1 MGTERYV
8 IYANADK
15 CRGCRKCELAC
26 IASHNCMTIKEA
38 VKARKELEP
47 RVHVVRTDTIK
58 MPVQCHQCDE
68 APCANVCP
76 TQALVQDKNGHIV
89 MRTEYCAGCGL
100 CVMACPYGAI
110 SRTFVKITEEEKARL
125 GRDEPRLVAVRCDL
139 CQEWR
144 ASEGKDVGACV
155 EACPVGALRMIK
167 VHEYR
172 AILEGEAIP
181 HTELDPDQEI
191 NEAENSASA
200 KPKRANISSLG
211 I

>member
-1 MGTERYV
+1 MNNDRYV

-26 IASHNCMTIKEA
+26 IASHNFMTIKEA
-38 VKARKELEP
+38 VKARKEHDLEP
-47 RVHVVRTDTIK
+47 RVHVVKTDTIK

-76 TQALVQDKNGHIV
+76 TQALVQDGSGNIV

-139 CQEWR
+139 CEEWR
-144 ASEGKDVGACV
+144 QSEGKEVGACV

-167 VHEYR
+167 VEEYR
-172 AILEGEAIP
+172 AIMDGEAIP
-181 HTELDPDQEI
+181 HEELDPDEEI
-191 NEAENSASA
+191 KEKDTGS
-200 KPKRANISSLG
+200 RARQALVQNA
-211 I
+211 

>member
-1 MGTERYV
+1 MNNDRYV

-26 IASHNCMTIKEA
+26 IASHNFMTIKEA
-38 VKARKELEP
+38 VKARKEHDLEP
-47 RVHVVRTDTIK
+47 RVHVVKTDTIK

-76 TQALVQDKNGHIV
+76 TQALVQDGSGNIV

-139 CQEWR
+139 CEEWR
-144 ASEGKDVGACV
+144 QSEGKEVGACV

-167 VHEYR
+167 VEEYR
-172 AILEGEAIP
+172 AIMDGEAIP
-181 HTELDPDQEI
+181 HEELDPDEEI
-191 NEAENSASA
+191 KEEDRGSRAKQALVQSA
-200 KPKRANISSLG
+200 
-211 I
+211 

>member
-1 MGTERYV
+1 MNNDRYV

-26 IASHNCMTIKEA
+26 IASHNFMTIKEA
-38 VKARKELEP
+38 VKARKEHDLEP
-47 RVHVVRTDTIK
+47 RVHVVKTDTIK

-76 TQALVQDKNGHIV
+76 TQALVQDGSGNIV

-139 CQEWR
+139 CEEWR
-144 ASEGKDVGACV
+144 QSEGKEVGACV

-167 VHEYR
+167 VEEYR
-172 AILEGEAIP
+172 AIMDGEAIP
-181 HTELDPDQEI
+181 HEELDPDEEI
-191 NEAENSASA
+191 KEKDRGS
-200 KPKRANISSLG
+200 RAGQALVQNA
-211 I
+211 